1 MIRNIIIIVLALT
14 VVGSGF
20 WGYQEHKEKNA
31 VLLHA
36 ENNYQ
41 RAFHDLNFQIDL
53 LHDKIGS
60 TLAMNS
66 RKSLSPALTD
76 VWRITSEAQNDV
88 GQLPLTLLP
97 FNKTEEFL
105 SNIGDF
111 SYRTA
116 VRDLEKE
123 PLNDKEYTNLESLY
137 KQAGEIQDELRKVQ
151 YTAIK
156 NNLRWMDVEMALASN
171 DENTDNTMID
181 GFKTVEKKVSGY
193 SEANGQN
200 PTMLSTNK
208 KDDIYKNVEG
218 KMISKKEAIAEAKK
232 YAKFSNDVEVKVEEN
247 GKGSDYGFYSI
258 SLLEKKSNVE
268 VNMDITKKGGY
279 PIWYL
284 NNRDVK
290 EKKIDLNQGYT
301 KAVRFLKDHQ
311 FDSLE
316 LFESSQYDQ
325 IGLYSFVTVVDGVR
339 VYPDTVKV
347 KIALDDGSVI
357 GFSADEYLQAHKL
370 RKIQDAKISQKEAK
384 AEINPKVDIME
395 QRKAVI
401 INDIGEEVL
410 CYEFLGVI
418 NNDTYRI
425 FINADNGQE
434 EKVEKLKNSEP
445 VYENML

>member
-1 MIRNIIIIVLALT
+1 MGV
-14 VVGSGF
+14 GF

-41 RAFHDLNFQIDL
+41 RAFHDLNYQMDL

-76 VWRITSEAQNDV
+76 VWRITSAAQNDV

-97 FNKTEEFL
+97 FNKTEELL
-105 SNIGDF
+105 SDIGNF

-123 PLNDKEYTNLESLY
+123 PLNDKEYANLESLY

-151 YTAIK
+151 YLAIK

-171 DENTDNTMID
+171 DENTDNTIID

-193 SEANGQN
+193 TEANGQN
-200 PTMLSTNK
+200 PTLLSVNE
-208 KDDIYKNVEG
+208 KDDIYRNVEG
-218 KMISKKEAIAEAKK
+218 KRISKKESITEAKK
-232 YAKFSNDVEVKVEEN
+232 YAKLRGNVEVKVEDN

-258 SLLEKKSNVE
+258 SLLEKNSNVE

-284 NNRDVK
+284 NNREVK
-290 EKKIDLNQGYT
+290 KQNIDLHQAYA
-301 KAVRFLKDHQ
+301 KAVRFLKDHH
-311 FDSLE
+311 FDTLE

-325 IGLYSFVTVVDGVR
+325 IGLFNFVAMVNGTR
-339 VYPDTVKV
+339 VYPESVKV

-357 GFSADEYLQAHKL
+357 GFSADEYLQSHTL
-370 RKIQDAKISQKEAK
+370 REIQDAKLSLKEAEAK
-384 AEINPKVDIME
+384 INPKVDIME
-395 QRKAVI
+395 QRKSII

-425 FINADNGQE
+425 FINANNGQE
-434 EKVEKLKNSEP
+434 EKVEKLKNTEP
-445 VYENML
+445 VYDNML

>member
-1 MIRNIIIIVLALT
+1 MIRNIIIAVLALS
-14 VVGSGF
+14 VVGAGF

-66 RKSLSPALTD
+66 RDSLSPALAD

-88 GQLPLTLLP
+88 GQLPLVLLP

-105 SNIGDF
+105 SDIGDF

-123 PLNDKEYTNLESLY
+123 PLNDKEYARLESLY
-137 KQAGEIQDELRKVQ
+137 KEAAEIQDELRKVQ

-156 NNLRWMDVEMALASN
+156 NNLRWMDVELALATN
-171 DENTDNTMID
+171 DENADNTIID
-181 GFKTVEKKVSGY
+181 GFKTVEKKVTAY
-193 SEANGQN
+193 SEANSQN
-200 PTMLSTNK
+200 PTMLSVNQ

-218 KMISKKEAIAEAKK
+218 KRITKNEAITAAKK
-232 YAKFSNDVEVKVEEN
+232 YANFSGDVQVNVEEN

-258 SLLEKKSNVE
+258 SLLEKKTNVE
-268 VNMDITKKGGY
+268 VNMDMTKKGGY

-290 EKKIDLNQGYT
+290 EQNIDLNQAYT
-301 KAVRFLKDHQ
+301 KALKFLKDHQ
-311 FDSLE
+311 FETLD

-325 IGLYSFVTVVDGVR
+325 IGLFSFVAKVDGVR
-339 VYPDTVKV
+339 VYPDSVKV

-357 GFSADEYLQAHKL
+357 GFSADEYLQSHKL
-370 RKIQDAKISQKEAK
+370 REIHDTKLSIEEAQAKI
-384 AEINPKVDIME
+384 NTKVDIMDKG
-395 QRKAVI
+395 KAII
-401 INDIGEEVL
+401 INDVGEEVL
-410 CYEFLGVI
+410 CYEFLGII

-425 FINADNGQE
+425 FINANNGRE
-434 EKVEKLKNSEP
+434 EQVNKLKNSEP

>member
-1 MIRNIIIIVLALT
+1 MIRNIIITVLALS
-14 VVGSGF
+14 VVGVGF

-53 LHDKIGS
+53 LHDKIGT

-66 RKSLSPALTD
+66 RKSLSPALVD

-88 GQLPLTLLP
+88 GQLPLALLP
-97 FNKTEEFL
+97 FNKTEAFL
-105 SNIGDF
+105 SDIGDF

-123 PLNDKEYTNLESLY
+123 PLNDKEYANLESLY
-137 KQAGEIQDELRKVQ
+137 KQAAEIQDELRKVQ
-151 YTAIK
+151 YTAMK

-171 DENTDNTMID
+171 DENTDNTIID
-181 GFKTVEKKVSGY
+181 GFKTVEKTVSGY
-193 SEANGQN
+193 TEANSQN
-200 PTMLSTNK
+200 PTLLSANE
-208 KDDIYKNVEG
+208 KDDIYRHVEG
-218 KMISKKEAIAEAKK
+218 KMITKKDAVVEAKK
-232 YAKFSNDVEVKVEEN
+232 YANFSGDVEVKVEEN

-258 SLLEKKSNVE
+258 SLLEKKTNVE

-290 EKKIDLNQGYT
+290 EKNIDLNQAYT

-311 FDSLE
+311 FDSFE

-325 IGLYSFVTVVDGVR
+325 IGLFSFVAMVDGVR
-339 VYPDTVKV
+339 VYPDSVKV

-370 RKIQDAKISQKEAK
+370 REIHNAKLSLKEAEAK
-384 AEINPKVDIME
+384 INPKVDIME

-425 FINADNGQE
+425 FINANDGQE
-434 EKVEKLKNSEP
+434 EKVDKLKNSEA
-445 VYENML
+445 VYDNML

>member
-1 MIRNIIIIVLALT
+1 MGV
-14 VVGSGF
+14 GF

-41 RAFHDLNFQIDL
+41 RAFHDLNYQMDL

-76 VWRITSEAQNDV
+76 VWRITSAAQNDV

-97 FNKTEEFL
+97 FNKTEELL
-105 SNIGDF
+105 SDIGNF

-123 PLNDKEYTNLESLY
+123 PLNDKEYANLESLY

-151 YTAIK
+151 YLAIR

-171 DENTDNTMID
+171 DENTDNTIID

-193 SEANGQN
+193 TEANGQN
-200 PTMLSTNK
+200 PTLLSVNE
-208 KDDIYKNVEG
+208 KDDIYRNVEG
-218 KMISKKEAIAEAKK
+218 KRISKKEAITEAKK
-232 YAKFSNDVEVKVEEN
+232 YAKLRGNVEVKVEDN

-258 SLLEKKSNVE
+258 SLLEKNSNVE

-284 NNRDVK
+284 NNREVK
-290 EKKIDLNQGYT
+290 KQNIDLHQAYA
-301 KAVRFLKDHQ
+301 KAVRFLKDHH
-311 FDSLE
+311 FDTLE

-325 IGLYSFVTVVDGVR
+325 IGLFNFVAMVNGTR
-339 VYPDTVKV
+339 VYPESVKV

-357 GFSADEYLQAHKL
+357 GFSADEYLQSHTL
-370 RKIQDAKISQKEAK
+370 REIQDAKLSLKEAE
-384 AEINPKVDIME
+384 ANINPKVDIME
-395 QRKAVI
+395 QRKSII

-425 FINADNGQE
+425 FINANNGQE
-434 EKVEKLKNSEP
+434 EKVEKLKNTEP
-445 VYENML
+445 VYDNML

>member
-339 VYPDTVKV
+339 VYPDAVKV

>member
-41 RAFHDLNFQIDL
+41 KAFHDLNFQIDL

-193 SEANGQN
+193 TEANGQN

-339 VYPDTVKV
+339 VYPDAVKV

-425 FINADNGQE
+425 FINANNGQE